1 MDPRAQAYFEK
12 FLGTLSPDLPQQD
25 QQFDTYYFCADQEN
39 ADICADLVITGEK
52 RATAGLLWSYQAENE
67 AVPEVGQLSVITNWS
82 GEPRCVTE
90 VIEVEI
96 KPFNEVTADFAFEE
110 GEGNKSLGFWREVHW
125 KFFSEECDQLG
136 LVPSEDMPVVL
147 EKFKV
152 VYQD

>member
-12 FLGTLSPDLPQQD
+12 FLRSLSSNHPQQD
-25 QQFDTYYFCADQEN
+25 QQFDAYYFCADPEN
-39 ADICADLVITGEK
+39 ADICADLVLTGEK

-125 KFFSEECDQLG
+125 KFFSEECYQLG

>member
-12 FLGTLSPDLPQQD
+12 FLGSLSPDHPQQD
-25 QQFDTYYFCADQEN
+25 QQFDAYYFCADQEN
-39 ADICADLVITGEK
+39 ADICADLVLTGEK

-82 GEPRCVTE
+82 GEPKCVTE

-110 GEGNKSLGFWREVHW
+110 GEGNKSLEFWREVHW

-152 VYQD
+152 VYQE